1 MLFKLKNVIIE
12 RHKVLMFTFGVMLVL
27 CGLWTYEASR
37 AVYEEKDEVVSSY
50 THHGSYTYTVPVT
63 KANPLYGV
71 GSTLKMGMP
80 AYYFVASPTV
90 EMSFTYSL
98 ETTGSSDISGKIE
111 TMVVATGEEGYG
123 TEEYKTNES
132 ATEEYGT
139 NESVIEEYGK
149 EERILWQKVF
159 PLKYKEGT
167 ETWTGTSVTRNFSLN
182 VSETQSMVKDIQ
194 EQLKCLGGAKIE
206 IVNCV
211 NYTGKINGENVKGT
225 KSFAIPLVIKSSYY
239 EMPEEL
245 EFSQDTNVTKKIS
258 VKNSPS
264 LSTIKIPLLLF
275 LLNLVFVGITLLC
288 VKTNKIEPNYIE
300 KLEKERSRE
309 PFKEFVSKGKLP
321 ENVSSLIKVEI
332 GSLQGL
338 VDAAVDMNSRVI
350 YDSESRMYFMIH
362 SSVLYIFFDT
372 PERENKNLSNS
383 D

>member
-1 MLFKLKNVIIE
+1 LFKLKNAIID
-12 RHKVLMFTFGVMLVL
+12 RHKILILLFGIMLIL
-27 CGLWTYEASR
+27 CGFWTYETSR
-37 AVYEEKDEVVSSY
+37 AVYEDKDEVVTLY

-63 KANPLYGV
+63 KENPLYGK
-71 GSTLKMGMP
+71 GTTLKLGMP
-80 AYYFVASPTV
+80 AYYFAVSPTV
-90 EMSFTYSL
+90 DMSFTYNL
-98 ETTGSSDISGKIE
+98 EANDSSDIRGKLQTI
-111 TMVVATGEEGYG
+111 VVATDKGESETDKHYG
-123 TEEYKTNES
+123 NNGSETEES
-132 ATEEYGT
+132 
-139 NESVIEEYGK
+139 GK
-149 EERILWQKVF
+149 EEKIFWQKVF

-182 VSETQSMVKDIQ
+182 VSEIHSIVKDVQ
-194 EQLKCLGGAKIE
+194 EQLECSDDATIE
-206 IVNCV
+206 IVNRV
-211 NYTGKINGENVKGT
+211 SYNGKINGENVQGT
-225 KSFAIPLVIKSSYY
+225 KDFVIPLVISSSYY
-239 EMPEEL
+239 QMPEEL

-275 LLNLVFVGITLLC
+275 LLNLIFVVVILLC

-362 SSVLYIFFDT
+362 SGVLYIFFDT
-372 PERENKNLSNS
+372 SERENINLSNS